1 MAELGVIALIL
12 ISTAVVGTLAQRFG
26 VPAVIGQLLVGILIG
41 PAVLNWVH
49 TTHILSFL
57 AELGVI
63 ILMFMA
69 GLESDL
75 QLLKKYLRPSLSVAV
90 CGVFVPMVVFMAAGK
105 LAHLTTSHA
114 AFLAIT
120 FAATSVSITV
130 EVLQEMKRL
139 NGKEGTT
146 ILGAAV
152 VDDILAVLILSVFVT
167 LTHEGASGEQ
177 LPLQWSLLIQL
188 VYFVAVYLF
197 VKWLAPWV
205 MRLGKMMLVN
215 SASTILS
222 IAICLAMAYVAD
234 LVGLSAVVGAF
245 FAGIAIGQTNVSH
258 EVERNITPI
267 GYAFFIPI
275 FFVSIG
281 LEMTFDS
288 FKDQWLLIVVLT
300 LLAVVTKLY
309 GGAIGAKLT
318 GFSWHSGLAV
328 GAGMISRGEMA
339 LIIAQIGLSAKIVT
353 GDQYSDLVIVI
364 VLSTLIAPLM
374 LKKYFNAMPSQD

>member
-1 MAELGVIALIL
+1 MTELGIIALML
-12 ISTAVVGTLAQRFG
+12 FCTAIVGTLAQRFQI
-26 VPAVIGQLLVGILIG
+26 PAVIGQIVVGIILG
-41 PAVLNWVH
+41 PALLNIVH
-49 TTHILSFL
+49 PNEILSFL
-57 AELGVI
+57 AEIGVI

-75 QLLKKYLRPSLSVAV
+75 QLLKRYLRPSLSVAV
-90 CGVFVPMVVFMAAGK
+90 CGVIVPMVVFVVAGK
-105 LAHLTTSHA
+105 VANLTTEHA
-114 AFLAIT
+114 VFWGIT

-167 LTHEGASGEQ
+167 LTHDGGSGNQ

-197 VKWLAPWV
+197 VKWVAPWV
-205 MRLGKMMLVN
+205 MRLGNRMLVN
-215 SASTILS
+215 SAPTILS
-222 IAICLAMAYVAD
+222 IVVCLTMAYVAD

-245 FAGIAIGQTNVSH
+245 FAGIAVGQTNVRQ
-258 EVERNITPI
+258 EIENTVTPI

-281 LEMTFDS
+281 LEMKFDGVL
-288 FKDQWLLIVVLT
+288 DQWVLILVLT
-300 LLAVVTKLY
+300 ILAVVTKLY

-318 GFSWHSGLAV
+318 GFSWSSGLAV

-339 LIIAQIGLSAKIVT
+339 LIIAQIGLSANILS
-353 GDQYSDLVIVI
+353 GGQYSDLVIVI

-374 LKKYFNAMPSQD
+374 LKYYFKRVL

>member
-1 MAELGVIALIL
+1 MTELGIIAMLLIC
-12 ISTAVVGTLAQRFG
+12 TAVVGTLAQRTQ
-26 VPAVIGQLLVGILIG
+26 VPAVIGQILVGVLFG
-41 PAVLNWVH
+41 PAVLNLVH
-49 TTHILSFL
+49 PTEIISFI
-57 AELGVI
+57 AEIGVI

-75 QLLKKYLRPSLSVAV
+75 QLLRRYLTPSLSVAV
-90 CGVFVPMVVFMAAGK
+90 CGVVVPMVVFMLAGK
-105 LAHLTTSHA
+105 IAHLSTEHA

-167 LTHEGASGEQ
+167 LTHDGGSGHQ

-188 VYFVAVYLF
+188 IYFVAVYLF

-205 MRLGKMMLVN
+205 MRLGNLMKVN
-215 SASTILS
+215 SAPTVLS
-222 IAICLAMAYVAD
+222 ISICLAMAYVAD

-245 FAGIAIGQTNVSH
+245 FAGIAIGQTGVSR
-258 EVERNITPI
+258 EIENTVTPI

-281 LEMTFDS
+281 LEMTFAS
-288 FKDQWLLIVVLT
+288 LKDQWILIVVLT
-300 LLAVVTKLY
+300 ILAVVTKLY

-339 LIIAQIGLSAKIVT
+339 LIIAQIGLSAKILT
-353 GDQYSDLVIVI
+353 GNQYSDMVIVI

-374 LKKYFNAMPSQD
+374 LKHYFKKVE